1 MPGSASSS
9 PAVTASSAWQTERI
23 RSMNPGDAVDVAG
36 YTLTFRGVSETKG
49 PNYRAVTGRFDL
61 ERGGRVLTVLRPE
74 KRDYP
79 AERSQTTEAAI
90 HTTWLA
96 DIYAVLG
103 ERAANGA
110 WTARLYHNPLVPW
123 IWVGAVVM
131 AAGGRG
137 LAYRPQAPDRRA
149 APGKAEPGGR
159 GRRPAMT
166 AIRAST
172 AVPVAVFAL
181 LAAVFGFYLH
191 QIGTG
196 EKDAAQVPSALI
208 GKPAPEFDLP
218 PIEGMEGGLKTAD
231 LRGEVAMVNVF
242 ASWCPPCQQEHPFLM
257 RLARAGV
264 PVYGINIKD
273 RPKKRRARSSAGSA
287 TRTAGSA
294 RT

>member
-1 MPGSASSS
+1 
-9 PAVTASSAWQTERI
+9 
-23 RSMNPGDAVDVAG
+23 
-36 YTLTFRGVSETKG
+36 
-49 PNYRAVTGRFDL
+49 
-61 ERGGRVLTVLRPE
+61 
-74 KRDYP
+74 
-79 AERSQTTEAAI
+79 
-90 HTTWLA
+90 
-96 DIYAVLG
+96 
-103 ERAANGA
+103 
-110 WTARLYHNPLVPW
+110 
-123 IWVGAVVM
+123 
-131 AAGGRG
+131 
-137 LAYRPQAPDRRA
+137 
-149 APGKAEPGGR
+149 
-159 GRRPAMT
+159 MT
-166 AIRAST
+166 AIRPST

-273 RPKKRRARSSAGSA
+273 RPKNARAFLRRLGNPYRRIGADLTGRVSIDWGVYGYPETFILDREGRIRYKHVGPILAHDLESRILPLLEELG
-287 TRTAGSA
+287 G
-294 RT
+294 